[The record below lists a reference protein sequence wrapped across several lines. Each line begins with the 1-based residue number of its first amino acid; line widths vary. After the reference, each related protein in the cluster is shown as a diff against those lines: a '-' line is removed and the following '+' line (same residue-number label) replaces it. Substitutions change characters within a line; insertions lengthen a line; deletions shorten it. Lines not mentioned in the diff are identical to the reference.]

1 MTNSDV
7 HLKNSSYTPDE
18 ERQFRV
24 LLSTF
29 EDYISDKQDF
39 FEVMYS
45 VKLGKY
51 IEVITEKLLW
61 QTEPLWELE
70 NPDCLFDLL
79 LCQMATDIAGP
90 RWDAEYRE
98 KGPDFI
104 PGELVEI
111 QRQAME
117 YLSQMPDESVRKH
130 YTAYIGRFIE
140 KETAK
145 AERYLK
151 SELRR

>member
-1 MTNSDV
+1 MA
-7 HLKNSSYTPDE
+7 
-18 ERQFRV
+18 
-24 LLSTF
+24 
-29 EDYISDKQDF
+29 
-39 FEVMYS
+39 
-45 VKLGKY
+45 
-51 IEVITEKLLW
+51 
-61 QTEPLWELE
+61 EPLWELE
-70 NPDCLFDLL
+70 DPDSLFDLL

-90 RWDAEYRE
+90 RWDAEYLE

-104 PGELVEI
+104 HGELAEI

-117 YLSQMPDESVRKH
+117 YLSQMPDESARKH